1 MPDRSP
7 KKKGKKRPS
16 SSGSK
21 TNSPR
26 SGSERRPPELETFER
41 FCKELLLPDR
51 SPLEIE
57 DFQRRLLSDYFEGVR
72 ETLILIPKKNGK
84 TTLLAALAT
93 YHLLTTPDAA
103 CYVGASSREQARI
116 LYDEAA
122 GLIRRSEWVDAQV
135 KVQAGYLRILNKADS
150 GFIKVLAA
158 DANTADGVIPTL
170 ALIDELHRHKTG
182 DLYAVFRDGLGPRQG
197 QMVTISTAG
206 DDLDSPLGKTRA
218 SARALPG
225 FTKDAAY
232 HYARSDSLAFHEYA
246 LDQDDDRDDLDLV
259 KTANPASWQT
269 VDELG
274 KRHSSPTMRSWEWAR
289 FACGVWVYGEDTAIS
304 DTEWAAV
311 ADHDAEIPAGSDG
324 VYLGVDIGLRR
335 DTTALVPVWRASE
348 DDPMI
353 VGYPTIL
360 IPPEGGSVSFKEI
373 LTTISNY
380 AARWPGLTVVIDP
393 NAGGELVADRIESDL
408 GLDVTIY
415 SQQPRP
421 MALAAQRLT
430 TAIANRAIRH
440 PDHPELNR
448 HVLSAVPKTVG
459 ETWRFGKSSKRSVPN
474 DGVIAL
480 AMAVSQIAAPAAGPS
495 VYEERELVVL

>member
-1 MPDRSP
+1 MSDQKPQKTKAKR
-7 KKKGKKRPS
+7 RPS
-16 SSGSK
+16 KRSK

-26 SGSERRPPELETFER
+26 SGDGSPPPELATFER
-41 FCKELLLPDR
+41 FCRELLLADR
-51 SPLEIE
+51 SPLTIE
-57 DFQRRLLSDYFEGVR
+57 DFQKQLLSDYFEGVR
-72 ETLILIPKKNGK
+72 ETLILVPKKNGK
-84 TTLLAALAT
+84 TTLLAALAI

-122 GLIRRSEWVDAQV
+122 GLIRRSEWVDERV
-135 KVQAGYLRILNKADS
+135 KVQAGYLRILNRSDS

-182 DLYAVFRDGLGPRQG
+182 DLYAVFRDGLGPRNG

-218 SARALPG
+218 QARALPG
-225 FTKDAAY
+225 LIREGAY

-246 LDQDDDRDDLDLV
+246 LGLEDDRDDLAIV
-259 KTANPASWQT
+259 KRANPASWQT
-269 VDELG
+269 IEELE
-274 KRHSSPTMRSWEWAR
+274 KRYSSPTMRTWEWAR

-311 ADHDAEIPAGSDG
+311 SDPKVEIPTGSDG

-335 DTTALVPVWRASE
+335 DTTALVPVWRSNDE
-348 DDPMI
+348 SPII

-360 IPPEGGSVSFKEI
+360 YPPENGSVSFSEI
-373 LTTISNY
+373 LTAVGDYSV
-380 AARWPGLTVVIDP
+380 RWPGLTVVIDP
-393 NAGGELVADRIESDL
+393 NAGGELIADRIENDL
-408 GLDVTIY
+408 GIDVTIY

-430 TAIANRAIRH
+430 TAIANRDIRH
-440 PDHPELNR
+440 PDHEELNR

-459 ETWRFGKSSKRSVPN
+459 ESWRFGKSSKRSVPN

-480 AMAVSQIAAPAAGPS
+480 AMAVSQITAPADGPS
-495 VYEERELVVL
+495 VYEEKDLIVL

>member
-1 MPDRSP
+1 
-7 KKKGKKRPS
+7 
-16 SSGSK
+16 
-21 TNSPR
+21 
-26 SGSERRPPELETFER
+26 
-41 FCKELLLPDR
+41 
-51 SPLEIE
+51 
-57 DFQRRLLSDYFEGVR
+57 
-72 ETLILIPKKNGK
+72 
-84 TTLLAALAT
+84 
-93 YHLLTTPDAA
+93 
-103 CYVGASSREQARI
+103 
-116 LYDEAA
+116 
-122 GLIRRSEWVDAQV
+122 
-135 KVQAGYLRILNKADS
+135 
-150 GFIKVLAA
+150 
-158 DANTADGVIPTL
+158 
-170 ALIDELHRHKTG
+170 
-182 DLYAVFRDGLGPRQG
+182 
-197 QMVTISTAG
+197 MVTISTAG

-225 FTKDAAY
+225 FTKDGAY
-232 HYARSDSLAFHEYA
+232 HYARSDALSFHEYA
-246 LDQDDDRDDLDLV
+246 LEQEDDRDDLDLV

-304 DTEWAAV
+304 DTEWAAC

-324 VYLGVDIGLRR
+324 VFLGVDIGLRR
-335 DTTALVPVWRASE
+335 DTTALVPVWQASD

-353 VGYPTIL
+353 IGYPTIL
-360 IPPEGGSVSFKEI
+360 HPPEGGSVSFQEI
-373 LTTISNY
+373 LQAIENY
-380 AARWPGLTVVIDP
+380 AARYPGLTVVIDP
-393 NAGGELVADRIESDL
+393 NAGGELVADRIENDL

-440 PDHPELNR
+440 PDHSELNR

-459 ETWRFGKSSKRSVPN
+459 ESWRFGKSSKRSVPN

-480 AMAVSQIAAPAAGPS
+480 AIAVSQIAAPAAGPS

>member
-1 MPDRSP
+1 MPKQSKKSKTRNRPRST
-7 KKKGKKRPS
+7 
-16 SSGSK
+16 GSK

-26 SGSERRPPELETFER
+26 SAAAKRPPELTTFER
-41 FCKELLLPDR
+41 FCRELILPNR
-51 SPLEIE
+51 SPLVIE
-57 DFQRRLLSDYFEGVR
+57 DFQRQLLADYFDGVR

-84 TTLLAALAT
+84 TTLLAAIAV

-122 GLIRRSEWVDAQV
+122 GLIRRSEWVSEQV
-135 KVQAGYLRILNKADS
+135 KVQAGYLRILNRTDS

-232 HYARSDSLAFHEYA
+232 HYGRSDSLAFHEYA
-246 LDQDDDRDDLDLV
+246 LEAEEDRENLDLV

-289 FACGVWVYGEDTAIS
+289 FACGVWVYGEDTAIT
-304 DTEWAAV
+304 DTEWAACAEHEV
-311 ADHDAEIPAGSDG
+311 EIPAGSAD

-335 DTTALVPVWRASE
+335 DTTALVPVWQE
-348 DDPMI
+348 DDDSPMI

-360 IPPEGGSVSFKEI
+360 TPPEGGSVTFKEI
-373 LTTISNY
+373 LEAIANY
-380 AARWPGLTVVIDP
+380 SARWPELTVVIDP
-393 NAGGELVADRIESDL
+393 NAGGELVADRLENDL

-459 ETWRFGKSSKRSVPN
+459 ESWRFGKSSKRSVPN

-495 VYEERELVVL
+495 VYEERELVIL

>member
-1 MPDRSP
+1 MASGTKP
-7 KKKGKKRPS
+7 KKRNRGR

-26 SGSERRPPELETFER
+26 SGNARPPADLGTFER
-41 FCKELLLPDR
+41 FCRELILPDR
-51 SPLEIE
+51 SPLTLE
-57 DFQRRLLSDYFEGVR
+57 DFQHRLLADYFDGVR

-84 TTLLAALAT
+84 TTLLAALAI

-122 GLIRRSEWVDAQV
+122 GLIRRSEWVDEQV
-135 KVQAGYLRILNKADS
+135 KIQGGYLRILNRSDS

-218 SARALPG
+218 QARALPG
-225 FTKDAAY
+225 LTHEGAY
-232 HYARSDSLAFHEYA
+232 RYARSDSLAFHEYA
-246 LDQDDDRDDLDLV
+246 LEPEDDRDDLALV

-269 VDELG
+269 IDELG

-304 DTEWAAV
+304 DTEWAGCSEPGV
-311 ADHDAEIPAGSDG
+311 EIPKGAED

-335 DTTALVPVWRASE
+335 DTTAIVPVWKDG
-348 DDPMI
+348 DDPFI
-353 VGYPTIL
+353 VGWPVIL
-360 IPPEGGSVSFKEI
+360 HPPDNGSVQVKEI
-373 LTTISNY
+373 LEAVENFG
-380 AARWPGLTVVIDP
+380 ARFPGLTVVIDP
-393 NAGGELVADRIESDL
+393 NAGGELIADRIENDL
-408 GLDVTIY
+408 GIDVTIH

-430 TAIANRAIRH
+430 TAIANRNLRH
-440 PDHPELNR
+440 PDDPELNR

-480 AMAVSQIAAPAAGPS
+480 AMAVSQIAAPSGGPS
-495 VYEERELVVL
+495 VYEERELLVL

>member
-1 MPDRSP
+1 MTPP
-7 KKKGKKRPS
+7 QTTTKKRNRATR
-16 SSGSK
+16 SK
-21 TNSPR
+21 TNSHE
-26 SGSERRPPELETFER
+26 SGSGRPQAETFDR
-41 FCKELLLPDR
+41 FCRELLLPDR
-51 SPLEIE
+51 KPLTLEP
-57 DFQRRLLSDYFEGVR
+57 FQHRLIADYFEGVR

-84 TTLLAALAT
+84 TTLLAALAI

-122 GLIRRSEWVDAQV
+122 GLIRRSGWVDDQV
-135 KVQAGYLRILNKADS
+135 KIQGGYLRILNKSDS

-170 ALIDELHRHKTG
+170 ALIDELHRHKSG

-218 SARALPG
+218 QARAIPG
-225 FTKDAAY
+225 IVHEDAY
-232 HYARSDSLAFHEYA
+232 RYARSDSLSFHEYA
-246 LDQDDDRDDLDLV
+246 LEPDDDRDDLDVV
-259 KTANPASWQT
+259 KRANPASWQT
-269 VDELG
+269 VDELS

-304 DTEWAAV
+304 DTEWAACSEAGV
-311 ADHDAEIPAGSDG
+311 EIPKGAEN
-324 VYLGVDIGLRR
+324 VHLGVDIGLRR
-335 DTTALVPVWRASE
+335 DTTALVPVWRESDE
-348 DDPMI
+348 TPYI
-353 VGYPTIL
+353 VGHSTIL
-360 IPPEGGSVSFKEI
+360 YPPEGGSVQVKEI
-373 LTTISNY
+373 LEAVENY
-380 AARWPGLTVVIDP
+380 AARFPEMTVVIDP
-393 NAGGELVADRIESDL
+393 NAGGELIADRIENDL
-408 GLDVTIY
+408 GIEVTIH

-430 TAIANRAIRH
+430 TAIATRNLRH
-440 PDHPELNR
+440 PDDPELNR

-480 AMAVSQIAAPAAGPS
+480 AMAVSQVAAPSGGPS
-495 VYEERELVVL
+495 VYESQELLVL

>member
-1 MPDRSP
+1 LAPP
-7 KKKGKKRPS
+7 PPTTTKKRGRS
-16 SSGSK
+16 KRSK
-21 TNSPR
+21 TNSPPSV
-26 SGSERRPPELETFER
+26 SGRPQAELETFER
-41 FCKELLLPDR
+41 FCRELILPDR
-51 SPLEIE
+51 TPLTLE
-57 DFQRRLLSDYFEGVR
+57 DFQRQLLADYFDGVR

-84 TTLLAALAT
+84 TTTLAALAI

-135 KVQAGYLRILNKADS
+135 KIQGGYLRILNRSDS

-218 SARALPG
+218 QARALPG
-225 FTKDAAY
+225 IAHEGAY
-232 HYARSDSLAFHEYA
+232 RYARSDSLAFHEYA
-246 LDQDDDRDDLDLV
+246 LEPEDDRDDLELV

-269 VDELG
+269 VDELS

-304 DTEWAAV
+304 DTEWAACAEEGV
-311 ADHDAEIPAGSDG
+311 EIPKSSEG
-324 VYLGVDIGLRR
+324 VHLGVDIGLRR
-335 DTTALVPVWRASE
+335 DTTALVPVWQDE
-348 DDPMI
+348 KFI
-353 VGYPTIL
+353 VGHPTIL
-360 IPPEGGSVSFKEI
+360 YPPEGGSVQFKEI
-373 LTTISNY
+373 LEAVENY
-380 AARWPGLTVVIDP
+380 SARYPEMTVVIDP
-393 NAGGELVADRIESDL
+393 NAGGELIADRIENDL
-408 GLDVTIY
+408 GIEVTIH

-430 TAIANRAIRH
+430 TAIANRILRH
-440 PDHPELNR
+440 PDDPELNR

-474 DGVIAL
+474 DGIIAL
-480 AMAVSQIAAPAAGPS
+480 AMAVSQIAAPSGGPS
-495 VYEERELVVL
+495 VYEERPLLVL

>member
-1 MPDRSP
+1 MTAARKS
-7 KKKGKKRPS
+7 KRKPTKS
-16 SSGSK
+16 RTS
-21 TNSPR
+21 SPR
-26 SGSERRPPELETFER
+26 SGDGRRQAELETFER
-41 FCKELLLPDR
+41 FCLQLVLPDQK
-51 SPLEIE
+51 PLTLEPFQHQLLT
-57 DFQRRLLSDYFEGVR
+57 DFFDGVR

-84 TTLLAALAT
+84 TTLLAALSI

-122 GLIRRSEWVDAQV
+122 GLIRRSPWVDDQV
-135 KVQAGYLRILNKADS
+135 KIQGGYLRILNRSDS

-182 DLYAVFRDGLGPRQG
+182 DLYAVFRDGLGPRDG

-218 SARALPG
+218 QARAIPG
-225 FTKDAAY
+225 LFHKGAY
-232 HYARSDSLAFHEYA
+232 RYARSDSLAFHEYA
-246 LDQDDDRDDLDLV
+246 LEPEDDRDDLRVV
-259 KTANPASWQT
+259 KRANPASWQS
-269 VDELG
+269 VEELG

-304 DTEWAAV
+304 DVEWAACS
-311 ADHDAEIPAGSDG
+311 DSKAEIPKGSEG

-335 DTTALVPVWRASE
+335 DTTALVPVWQE
-348 DDPMI
+348 DDGSPFI
-353 VGYPTIL
+353 VGHPTIL
-360 IPPEGGSVSFKEI
+360 HPPEGGSVQVKEV
-373 LTTISNY
+373 LEAVENY
-380 AARWPGLTVVIDP
+380 GLRYPGLTVVIDP
-393 NAGGELVADRIESDL
+393 NAGGELIADRIENDM
-408 GLDVTIY
+408 GLDVTIH

-430 TAIANRAIRH
+430 TAIATRNLRH
-440 PDHPELNR
+440 PDDPELNR

-459 ETWRFGKSSKRSVPN
+459 ETWRFGKSTRRSVPN

-480 AMAVSQIAAPAAGPS
+480 AMAVSQIAAPEGGPS
-495 VYEERELVVL
+495 VYEERELLVL

>member
-1 MPDRSP
+1 MTGSATTT
-7 KKKGKKRPS
+7 KGKRRRSSRSKTSSPPSADVKRP
-16 SSGSK
+16 
-21 TNSPR
+21 
-26 SGSERRPPELETFER
+26 ELDTFER
-41 FCKELLLPDR
+41 FCRELRLPDQR
-51 SPLEIE
+51 PLVLE
-57 DFQRRLLSDYFEGVR
+57 DFQHGLLADFFDGVR

-84 TTLLAALAT
+84 TTLLAALSI

-122 GLIRRSEWVDAQV
+122 GLIRRSGWVDEQV
-135 KVQAGYLRILNKADS
+135 KIQGGYLRILNRNDS

-218 SARALPG
+218 QARALPG
-225 FTKDAAY
+225 LQHTGAY
-232 HYARSDSLAFHEYA
+232 RYARSDSLSFHEYA
-246 LDQDDDRDDLDLV
+246 LEPEDDRDDLDLV

-269 VDELG
+269 VEELG

-304 DTEWAAV
+304 DVEWGQCSEPGV
-311 ADHDAEIPAGSDG
+311 EIPKGAEN

-335 DTTALVPVWRASE
+335 DTTALVPVWQE
-348 DDPMI
+348 TDETPFI
-353 VGYPTIL
+353 VGHPTIL
-360 IPPEGGSVSFKEI
+360 HPPEGGSVQVKEV
-373 LTTISNY
+373 LEAVENY
-380 AARWPGLTVVIDP
+380 GLRYPGLTVVIDP
-393 NAGGELVADRIESDL
+393 NAGGELIADRIENDL
-408 GLDVTIY
+408 GFDVTIH

-430 TAIANRAIRH
+430 TAIATRNLRH
-440 PDHPELNR
+440 PDDSELNR

-459 ETWRFGKSSKRSVPN
+459 ETWRFGKSTRRSVPN

-480 AMAVSQIAAPAAGPS
+480 AMAVSQIAAPSGGPS
-495 VYEERELVVL
+495 VYESQELLVL

>member
-1 MPDRSP
+1 VPNAPTKAPTKRGRSN
-7 KKKGKKRPS
+7 
-16 SSGSK
+16 GSR
-21 TNSPR
+21 TNSPQ
-26 SGSERRPPELETFER
+26 SANGRPPAELETFER
-41 FCKELLLPDR
+41 FCHSLILPDR
-51 SPLEIE
+51 SPLTIE
-57 DFQRRLLSDYFEGVR
+57 DFQRQLLSDYFGGVR

-84 TTLLAALAT
+84 TTLLAALAI

-122 GLIRRSEWVDAQV
+122 GLIRRSDWVNDQV
-135 KVQAGYLRILNKADS
+135 KIQGGYLRILNRADS

-218 SARALPG
+218 SARSLPG
-225 FTKDAAY
+225 LMREGAY

-246 LDQDDDRDDLDLV
+246 LEPEDDRDDLELV

-269 VDELG
+269 VDELA

-311 ADHDAEIPAGSDG
+311 ADPEAEIPEGSEN

-335 DTTALVPVWRASE
+335 DTTALVPVWQDDE
-348 DDPMI
+348 DAPMI

-360 IPPEGGSVSFKEI
+360 YPPEGGATSFREI
-373 LTTISNY
+373 LETVENY
-380 AARWPGLTVVIDP
+380 AAKWPGLTVVIDP
-393 NAGGELVADRIESDL
+393 NAGGELIAERIENDL
-408 GLDVTIY
+408 GLDVVVY

-430 TAIANRAIRH
+430 TAIATRTLRH
-440 PDHPELNR
+440 PDDAELNR

-459 ETWRFGKSSKRSVPN
+459 ESWRFGKSSKRSVPN

-480 AMAVSQIAAPAAGPS
+480 AIAVSQIAAPAAGPS
-495 VYEERELVVL
+495 IYEERTLVIL

>member
-1 MPDRSP
+1 MTGSQTPTRRKRS
-7 KKKGKKRPS
+7 R

-21 TNSPR
+21 TNSQR
-26 SGSERRPPELETFER
+26 SGSGKRQAELETFER
-41 FCKELLLPDR
+41 FCQELRLPDQR
-51 SPLEIE
+51 PLILEG
-57 DFQRRLLSDYFEGVR
+57 FQRKLLADFFDGVR

-84 TTLLAALAT
+84 TTLLAALSI

-122 GLIRRSEWVDAQV
+122 GLIRRSKWIDGQV
-135 KVQAGYLRILNKADS
+135 KIQGGYLRILNTADS
-150 GFIKVLAA
+150 GFVKVLAA

-182 DLYAVFRDGLGPRQG
+182 DLYAVFRDGLGPRDG

-206 DDLDSPLGKTRA
+206 DDLDSPLGKTR
-218 SARALPG
+218 SQARAIPG
-225 FTKDAAY
+225 LKREGAY
-232 HYARSDSLAFHEYA
+232 RYARSDSLAFHEYA
-246 LDQDDDRDDLDLV
+246 LEPEDDRDDLDVV

-269 VDELG
+269 VEELG

-289 FACGVWVYGEDTAIS
+289 FACGVWVYGEDTAIT
-304 DTEWAAV
+304 DTEWGACS
-311 ADHDAEIPAGSDG
+311 DPQSEIPKGSED

-335 DTTALVPVWRASE
+335 DTTALVPVWKKDESA
-348 DDPMI
+348 PFV
-353 VGYPTIL
+353 VGQPTIL
-360 IPPEGGSVSFKEI
+360 HPPENGSVQIKEV
-373 LTTISNY
+373 LESVENY
-380 AARWPGLTVVIDP
+380 GARFPGLTVVIDP
-393 NAGGELVADRIESDL
+393 NAGGELIADRIENDL
-408 GLDVTIY
+408 GIDVTIH
-415 SQQPRP
+415 SQQPRT

-430 TAIANRAIRH
+430 TAIANQDLRH
-440 PDHPELNR
+440 PDDAELNR

-480 AMAVSQIAAPAAGPS
+480 AMAVSQISAPDAGPS
-495 VYEERELVVL
+495 VYEAKELLIL

>member
-1 MPDRSP
+1 MV
-7 KKKGKKRPS
+7 
-16 SSGSK
+16 
-21 TNSPR
+21 
-26 SGSERRPPELETFER
+26 LE
-41 FCKELLLPDR
+41 P
-51 SPLEIE
+51 
-57 DFQRRLLSDYFEGVR
+57 FQHRLLVDYFSGVR

-84 TTLLAALAT
+84 TTLLAALAI

-122 GLIRRSEWVDAQV
+122 GLIRRSKWVDDQV
-135 KVQAGYLRILNKADS
+135 KIQGGYLRILNRADS

-170 ALIDELHRHKTG
+170 ALIDELHRHKSG
-182 DLYAVFRDGLGPRQG
+182 DLYAVFRDGLGPRAG

-218 SARALPG
+218 QARAIPG
-225 FTKDAAY
+225 LTHEDAY
-232 HYARSDSLAFHEYA
+232 RYARSDSLAFHEYA
-246 LDQDDDRDDLDLV
+246 LDPEDDRDDLQTV
-259 KTANPASWQT
+259 KRANPASWQT

-304 DTEWAAV
+304 DTEWAACAEAGV
-311 ADHDAEIPAGSDG
+311 EIPDG
-324 VYLGVDIGLRR
+324 VENVYLGVDIGLRR
-335 DTTALVPVWRASE
+335 DTTALVPVWRA
-348 DDPMI
+348 DGPFV
-353 VGYPTIL
+353 VGHPTIL
-360 IPPEGGSVSFKEI
+360 YPPEGGSVQVKEV
-373 LTTISNY
+373 LEAVENY
-380 AARWPGLTVVIDP
+380 AAKYSEITVVIDP
-393 NAGGELVADRIESDL
+393 NAGGELIADRIENDL
-408 GLDVTIY
+408 GVDVTIH
-415 SQQPRP
+415 SQQPRT

-430 TAIANRAIRH
+430 TAIANRNLRH
-440 PDHPELNR
+440 PDDPELNR

-480 AMAVSQIAAPAAGPS
+480 AMAVSQIAAPSGGPS
-495 VYEERELVVL
+495 VYEERELLIL